1 MSIDNCRLSYIFVE
15 ASSLILQNGGTISA
29 QTTGTSHTATGGSIT
44 ITATDQA
51 ALSDRASITA
61 SSTGTTAGN
70 AGTVSLDA
78 GRQLGLRD
86 QAFITTATESA
97 QANGGNIEIRA
108 IDLVRLVNKSE
119 ISTSVKGA
127 EGSGG
132 NIFIDPQMVIVQG
145 SAVTAQAVE
154 GAGGNM
160 TFVTPLF
167 LADSASV
174 VSASSQRGPS
184 GTVTIQSPTSNLSGT
199 VGQLMAKPSPPQVL
213 LQSHCA
219 AKSANGQSSFL
230 LTGRNSLPD
239 EPGGWLN
246 TPVSVEHWIG
256 EDRAHTPGV
265 KVINSNLNRLPT
277 MATPLPDPAVLSLRH
292 LTPHGFF
299 VQSFA
304 TGSMDCRS

>member
-1 MSIDNCRLSYIFVE
+1 VE

-51 ALSDRASITA
+51 ALTDRASITA

-70 AGTVSLDA
+70 AGTISLNA
-78 GRQLGLRD
+78 GRQLGLHNH
-86 QAFITTATESA
+86 AFITTATESA

-108 IDLVRLVNKSE
+108 IDLVRLTNKSE

-127 EGSGG
+127 KGSGG
-132 NIFIDPQMVIVQG
+132 NIFIDPQLVIVQG
-145 SAVTAQAVE
+145 SAVTAQAVD

-184 GTVTIQSPTSNLSGT
+184 GIVTIQSPTSNLSGT
-199 VGQLMAKPSPPQVL
+199 VGQLTAKPSPPHVL
-213 LQSHCA
+213 LQNHCS
-219 AKSANGQSSFL
+219 AKSGNGQSTFL
-230 LTGRNSLPD
+230 LTGRNSLPE

-246 TPVSVEHWIG
+246 TPVSVEHWMG
-256 EDRAHTPGV
+256 EGRAHASGV
-265 KVINSNLNRLPT
+265 KSQKSNLNRLPT
-277 MATPLPDPAVLSLRH
+277 MATPLPDPSVLSLRH
-292 LTPHGFF
+292 LTPPGFL
-299 VQSFA
+299 VRSFA
-304 TGSMDCRS
+304 TGSTDCRS